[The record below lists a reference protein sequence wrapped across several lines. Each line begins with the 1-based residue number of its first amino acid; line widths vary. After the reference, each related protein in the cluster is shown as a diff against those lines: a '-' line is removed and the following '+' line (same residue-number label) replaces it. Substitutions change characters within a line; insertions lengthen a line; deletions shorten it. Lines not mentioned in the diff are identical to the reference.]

1 MLSEAQND
9 ALARVGPGTP
19 AGELLRRY
27 WHPVAMAAEL
37 TEETPIKAVTILSEK
52 LVVFRLP
59 PGSGQSQPR
68 YGLMEEQCQHRLA
81 SLAYGTVD
89 GDGIRCPYHGW
100 KYDLAG
106 NCTEQPAEPPESNY
120 KNEIHQPAYPVQKMA
135 GLLWAYMGP
144 LPAPLLPRWDVL
156 VREDGIRSALVVSDL
171 ECNWLQAMENSVDPA
186 HFYWLH
192 GFTFNPGNAPMD
204 RGHSRE
210 KNEFIRFEYGIMK
223 RRITPGKIPSDPPTV
238 DEHPLVF
245 PNTLRNVTEAR
256 VGKNGGA
263 QAAAARHNVDIRVPV
278 DDTHTRIFCVYF
290 TPSATETAPPDQEH
304 PYEHLSIRDAD
315 GRYRFQLI
323 KAQDAMAWE
332 TQGRLADR
340 SREHLGTSDRG
351 VIMFRKL
358 LKEQIDIVRNGGD
371 PMGVIRDPEK
381 NRFIDFEVI
390 SEALGVHRAT
400 ET

>member
-1 MLSEAQND
+1 MLNQAQND
-9 ALARVGPGTP
+9 ALARVGRGTP

-27 WHPVAMAAEL
+27 WHPVAMAAEV
-37 TEETPIKAVTILSEK
+37 TEENPIKAITILAEK

-59 PGSGQSQPR
+59 PGPGESQPR
-68 YGLMEEQCQHRLA
+68 YGLMEEQCAHRLA

-89 GDGIRCPYHGW
+89 SDGIRCPYHGW

-120 KNEIHQPAYPVQKMA
+120 KNEIHMAAYPVQKMA

-156 VREDGIRSALVVSDL
+156 VREDGVRSALVVSDL

-192 GFTFNPGNAPMD
+192 GYTFNPSKTQMD
-204 RGHSRE
+204 RGHPEE
-210 KNEFIRFEYGIMK
+210 KTEFIRFEYGIMK
-223 RRITPGKIPSDPPTV
+223 RRTTPGPTPADPPTV

-245 PNTLRNVTEAR
+245 PSTLRNVTQTR
-256 VGKNGGA
+256 VINGVTS
-263 QAAAARHNVDIRVPV
+263 ARHNVDIRVPI

-290 TPSATETAPPDQEH
+290 TPSPTETAPPDQEH
-304 PYEHLSIRDAD
+304 PYEYLPVRDEQ
-315 GRYRFQLI
+315 GKYRFHVI

-332 TQGRLADR
+332 TQGGLADR
-340 SREHLGTSDRG
+340 SREHLGSSDRG
-351 VIMFRKL
+351 IVMFRKL
-358 LKEQIDIVRNGGD
+358 LKEQIEIVRNGGE
-371 PMGVIRDPEK
+371 PMGIIRDPAK
-381 NRFIDFEVI
+381 NTVVEFEVAA
-390 SEALGVHRAT
+390 EVLGVPRPK
-400 ET
+400 